1 MKIKI
6 ISDIHTEFHRDMGI
20 KFSSELSTEDTDV
33 LVVAGDFGTIDTLYV
48 SLRVLCE
55 RFPHV
60 IFVTGNHEYY
70 GSTREVVHRSLT
82 KLSKRFPNFHW
93 LRNDSI
99 EIDGQ
104 RFVGSTLWF
113 PNSHDAWTQEDRI
126 NDFRLIDGFSD
137 WVYKENEKAQNY
149 LNRSIK
155 EDDIVITHYL
165 PSWIS
170 VSEQYKDS
178 SFNCYFVCDMTQ
190 TILDT
195 KPALW
200 IHGHTHDSCDYKV
213 DKTRVIC
220 NPYGY
225 NSAGGGLRNR
235 EFNKNLIVEL

>member
-6 ISDIHTEFHRDMGI
+6 ISDIHTEFHRDRGV

-48 SLRVLCE
+48 SLKVLCK

-70 GSTREVVHRSLT
+70 GSTREVVHRSLK
-82 KLSKRFPNFHW
+82 KLSKRFSNFHW
-93 LRNDSI
+93 LRNDSV
-99 EIDGQ
+99 EINGQ

-113 PNSHDAWTQEDRI
+113 PNSQDAWSQEDRI
-126 NDFRLIDGFSD
+126 NDFRLIAGFSD

-149 LNRSIK
+149 LNRTIK
-155 EDDIVITHYL
+155 EGDVVITHYL
-165 PSWIS
+165 PTWMS
-170 VSEQYKDS
+170 VAPQYKGDR
-178 SFNCYFVCDMTQ
+178 FNCYFVCDMTQ

-195 KPALW
+195 NPTLW
-200 IHGHTHDSCDYKV
+200 IHGHTHESCDYRV
-213 DKTRVIC
+213 DKTRVVC

-225 NSAGGGLRNR
+225 SHVGGGLRNR